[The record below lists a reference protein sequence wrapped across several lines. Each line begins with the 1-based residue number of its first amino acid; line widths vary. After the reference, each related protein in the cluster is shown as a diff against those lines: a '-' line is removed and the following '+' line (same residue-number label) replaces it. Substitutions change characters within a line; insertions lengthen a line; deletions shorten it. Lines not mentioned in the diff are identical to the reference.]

1 MTDEATTPTRD
12 AWREALRR
20 FAEGDPRARI
30 DVPAQDPD
38 IETLRTIV
46 NEALD
51 LAEVRYGIL
60 HDSVMEIAVGMSDVY
75 DTLHAFRHGDMSRRV
90 GTETVASSEGLM
102 GQLGSMI
109 NELLEAV
116 TAKDL
121 GGKGQ

>member
-90 GTETVASSEGLM
+90 GTETVALTLPAGALARMLLM
-102 GQLGSMI
+102 IRLPVTRI
-109 NELLEAV
+109 LLNS
-116 TAKDL
+116 
-121 GGKGQ
+121 